1 MPPRPPR
8 HGAQPPP
15 TFTRWTS
22 TALRSPGN
30 TCGATL
36 ATGQLGSVVD
46 CGNVKLPCIAGA
58 CDVAEDPRLDARDAR
73 PLWLTDGTDLL
84 QVRASHAR
92 HVSMPEP
99 AVGAFDLW
107 RVPGRKRLDGG
118 SDAVLT
124 VSIGTHHARILL
136 DCGLANGSTYVCT
149 VPLTPHLRGQ
159 IAEFQA
165 LSSLLDGDPLHR
177 VNARP
182 ISRAGLL
189 HLRALQALDATQARA
204 SHRDLA
210 VALFGLEAVRA
221 QWHADGGLRAQVR
234 HVVARAE
241 GFMRQDY
248 LGLAGVRLARTG
260 APGDEP
266 MR

>member
-1 MPPRPPR
+1 
-8 HGAQPPP
+8 
-15 TFTRWTS
+15 
-22 TALRSPGN
+22 
-30 TCGATL
+30 
-36 ATGQLGSVVD
+36 VVD
-46 CGNVKLPCIAGA
+46 GENVKLPCIAGA
-58 CDVAEDPRLDARDAR
+58 CDVAEDPRLDARDAH

-92 HVSMPEP
+92 HASMPDP
-99 AVGAFDLW
+99 AARAFDLW
-107 RVPGRKRLDGG
+107 RVPGRKRLDGS

-124 VSIGTHHARILL
+124 TSVGTRHARILL
-136 DCGLANGSTYVCT
+136 DGSLADGSTYVCT
-149 VPLTPHLRGQ
+149 VPLTPRLRGQ

-165 LSSLLDGDPLHR
+165 LSSLLNGDPLHR
-177 VNARP
+177 VNVRP
-182 ISRAGLL
+182 VSRAGQL

-234 HVVARAE
+234 HILARAE
-241 GFMRQDY
+241 GFMRRDY
-248 LGLAGVRLARTG
+248 LGLAGVRLAHTG
-260 APGDEP
+260 TPGDEP